1 MQTNLPQPHEQ
12 GPPPGYGWSQGA
24 PVLFEAE
31 ETGGQVNV
39 RRLVNAVWRHKWLV
53 LVVTLVGTAAGL
65 LYVRTLPD
73 EYVASA
79 TVWIEPRAAAG
90 GPIRPAQLLSAP
102 AWIELLR
109 SYVVLDEVV
118 LQERLFL
125 EARNGS
131 GAALFNGVA
140 VAGRLQPGEY
150 RLELNRRDGQFR
162 LINGGGAVVES
173 GEIGDVVGESIGLSW
188 QPAPEELGNRTRI
201 DFRVITPREAATR
214 LASTMEARVDR
225 TGNFLRLQLRGPSP
239 ERTAGILN
247 AVTERFV
254 GVAGDLKRGHLVE
267 LVSILEEQLDY
278 AQSNLEEAERDLEA
292 FRVATITLPTEQS
305 APVAAGL
312 EMTAS
317 PVYGG
322 FFQLRLEQEQVRR
335 DRQAILSAISGGTVS
350 VEALEVVPATATSSQ
365 LRTALNEL
373 TQARAELRALQYRY
387 TDEHAPVQELADRVR
402 RLEQGTVPELA
413 RSLVAQLSARDRA
426 IQDQIGSTSREME
439 QIPPRVIEEARL
451 RRQVAVSADL
461 YTTLQRR
468 FEETRLASASTVP
481 DIRILDRASA
491 TQSPLGDGKSRLLLM
506 AVLGSFALGL
516 LGALARDRFDHTIHY
531 ADQVSDDMGLTVLGA
546 VPELGERRRHRDG
559 RVTAEA
565 LEAFRGIRMNMM
577 YAHGAAGPVVAAISS
592 PGPGDGKSF
601 VTSNL
606 ALSFADLGKRVLLI
620 DGDVRRGTL
629 HRVMSRHRAPGL
641 TDYLVGE
648 VARERLIQDTPYKNV
663 RFLATGKLKLAGP
676 ELISSAPMRTLLADL
691 RNDYDVILIDTAPLG
706 AGVDPFIFGTLTGN
720 LILVLRTG
728 TTNRD
733 LAEAKLDLVSRLPI
747 RILGTV
753 INGLKDRDLSHYHRY
768 YSYLPGYE
776 ATDEEEPSAPMLPK
790 VPS

>member
-1 MQTNLPQPHEQ
+1 
-12 GPPPGYGWSQGA
+12 
-24 PVLFEAE
+24 
-31 ETGGQVNV
+31 VNV

-402 RLEQGTVPELA
+402 RLE
-413 RSLVAQLSARDRA
+413 
-426 IQDQIGSTSREME
+426 
-439 QIPPRVIEEARL
+439 
-451 RRQVAVSADL
+451 
-461 YTTLQRR
+461 
-468 FEETRLASASTVP
+468 
-481 DIRILDRASA
+481 
-491 TQSPLGDGKSRLLLM
+491 
-506 AVLGSFALGL
+506 
-516 LGALARDRFDHTIHY
+516 
-531 ADQVSDDMGLTVLGA
+531 
-546 VPELGERRRHRDG
+546 
-559 RVTAEA
+559 
-565 LEAFRGIRMNMM
+565 
-577 YAHGAAGPVVAAISS
+577 
-592 PGPGDGKSF
+592 
-601 VTSNL
+601 
-606 ALSFADLGKRVLLI
+606 
-620 DGDVRRGTL
+620 
-629 HRVMSRHRAPGL
+629 
-641 TDYLVGE
+641 
-648 VARERLIQDTPYKNV
+648 
-663 RFLATGKLKLAGP
+663 
-676 ELISSAPMRTLLADL
+676 
-691 RNDYDVILIDTAPLG
+691 
-706 AGVDPFIFGTLTGN
+706 
-720 LILVLRTG
+720 
-728 TTNRD
+728 
-733 LAEAKLDLVSRLPI
+733 
-747 RILGTV
+747 
-753 INGLKDRDLSHYHRY
+753 
-768 YSYLPGYE
+768 
-776 ATDEEEPSAPMLPK
+776 
-790 VPS
+790 